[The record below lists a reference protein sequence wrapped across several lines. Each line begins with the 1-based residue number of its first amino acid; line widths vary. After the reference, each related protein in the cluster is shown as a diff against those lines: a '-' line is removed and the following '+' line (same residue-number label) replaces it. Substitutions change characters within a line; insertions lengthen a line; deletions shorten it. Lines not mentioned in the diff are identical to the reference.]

1 MTTSSEIAELRK
13 LVDELPIS
21 NEEKERFQ
29 IIVNNLEKRCRLQ
42 KQSLSL
48 RNYALED
55 LRYAY
60 RMTSFDL
67 QATRRERDEL
77 LRRLNSSNRKNGK

>member
-55 LRYAY
+55 LRCAY
-60 RMTSFDL
+60 GRLSIS
-67 QATRRERDEL
+67 RPRDAARQTVFEPQQF
-77 LRRLNSSNRKNGK
+77 